1 MAPAGRSTSDLLKG
15 ATAQL
20 GSLSDALSDEV
31 LGKLILDSAPW
42 HVVLKL
48 TKSWSHVWVL
58 NICKKKENWII
69 LTEWIKILQYVKMHL

>member
-48 TKSWSHVWVL
+48 TKS
-58 NICKKKENWII
+58 
-69 LTEWIKILQYVKMHL
+69 